1 MSLYQQAMLQ
11 ALGIQQYAERHTSSD
26 HDLASTSEV
35 ETLVP
40 APQELATQELSSQ
53 ELPTQEL
60 ATQELATQELPP
72 QELAP
77 QELPPQK
84 TYPQVP
90 DRLIRDI
97 QIALGV
103 DVSVNFG
110 TEITVAKDLVTL
122 PYPFSTSDKPMLLK
136 ALHGHA

>member
-11 ALGIQQYAERHTSSD
+11 ALGIQQYAERHNSSD
-26 HDLASTSEV
+26 HDLASTHEV
-35 ETLVP
+35 ETPVP
-40 APQELATQELSSQ
+40 AP
-53 ELPTQEL
+53 
-60 ATQELATQELPP
+60 QELPP

-110 TEITVAKDLVTL
+110 TEITLAKDLVTL

>member
-26 HDLASTSEV
+26 QELASTSEV
-35 ETLVP
+35 EIPVP
-40 APQELATQELSSQ
+40 TPQEQ
-53 ELPTQEL
+53 
-60 ATQELATQELPP
+60 ATQELA
-72 QELAP
+72 
-77 QELPPQK
+77 PQK
-84 TYPQVP
+84 TYPPVP

-110 TEITVAKDLVTL
+110 NEIMVDKDLVTL

>member
-11 ALGIQQYAERHTSSD
+11 ALGIQQYAERHTLSD

-35 ETLVP
+35 ETPVP
-40 APQELATQELSSQ
+40 APQELAPQELATQEL
-53 ELPTQEL
+53 PT
-60 ATQELATQELPP
+60 

>member
-11 ALGIQQYAERHTSSD
+11 ALGIQQYAERHTSSNQE
-26 HDLASTSEV
+26 LASTSEV
-35 ETLVP
+35 EIPVP
-40 APQELATQELSSQ
+40 APQELAPQELSSQ

-60 ATQELATQELPP
+60 ATQELATQEQAT
-72 QELAP
+72 QEQA
-77 QELPPQK
+77 PQK
-84 TYPQVP
+84 TYPPVP

>member
-35 ETLVP
+35 ETPVP
-40 APQELATQELSSQ
+40 APQELATQ
-53 ELPTQEL
+53 
-60 ATQELATQELPP
+60 
-72 QELAP
+72 
-77 QELPPQK
+77 K

-90 DRLIRDI
+90 DMLIRDI
-97 QIALGV
+97 QIALGM

-110 TEITVAKDLVTL
+110 TEIMVTNALVTL
-122 PYPFSTSDKPMLLK
+122 PYPFSASDKPMLLK
-136 ALHGHA
+136 ALHGYG

>member
-26 HDLASTSEV
+26 HDLASPSEV
-35 ETLVP
+35 ETPVP
-40 APQELATQELSSQ
+40 APQELAPQELATQEL
-53 ELPTQEL
+53 PT
-60 ATQELATQELPP
+60 

-136 ALHGHA
+136 ALHGYG

>member
-11 ALGIQQYAERHTSSD
+11 ALGIQQYAERHNSSD
-26 HDLASTSEV
+26 HDLASTPEV
-35 ETLVP
+35 ETPVP
-40 APQELATQELSSQ
+40 APQELAPQELATQEL
-53 ELPTQEL
+53 PT
-60 ATQELATQELPP
+60 

>member
-11 ALGIQQYAERHTSSD
+11 ALGIQQYAERHTSSNQE
-26 HDLASTSEV
+26 LASTSEV
-35 ETLVP
+35 EIPVP
-40 APQELATQELSSQ
+40 APQELAPQELSSQ

-60 ATQELATQELPP
+60 ATQEQA
-72 QELAP
+72 
-77 QELPPQK
+77 PQK
-84 TYPQVP
+84 TYPPVP

>member
-11 ALGIQQYAERHTSSD
+11 ALGIQQYTERHTSSNP
-26 HDLASTSEV
+26 DLASTSED
-35 ETLVP
+35 ETPVP
-40 APQELATQELSSQ
+40 APQELATQEL
-53 ELPTQEL
+53 PT
-60 ATQELATQELPP
+60 

-90 DRLIRDI
+90 DMLIRDI
-97 QIALGV
+97 QIALGM

-110 TEITVAKDLVTL
+110 TEIMVTNALVTL
-122 PYPFSTSDKPMLLK
+122 PYPFSASDKPMLLK
-136 ALHGHA
+136 ALHGYG

>member
-60 ATQELATQELPP
+60 ATQELATQEQAT
-72 QELAP
+72 QEQA
-77 QELPPQK
+77 PQK
-84 TYPQVP
+84 TYPPVP